1 MNTEKY
7 QACITRAARALIAH
21 MDDEAA
27 AAMREACA
35 RTGGDPQIAQ
45 MGVRDAVVE
54 RVAELAGSSSTET
67 VRRIDEAVRAQTKK

>member
-7 QACITRAARALIAH
+7 QACINRAARALIAN

-35 RTGGDPQIAQ
+35 RGVDPQVAQ
-45 MGVRDAVVE
+45 MGVRDDVIE
-54 RVAELAGSSSTET
+54 RVCELARSSSVE
-67 VRRIDEAVRAQTKK
+67 VRRRIDEAIRAQTKK